1 VYEEFSSRISALLVE
16 YCVRLSGLNFFTDLA
31 EVLCFLRRQEIM
43 ATDGLEV
50 DSNGVLENGGSYN
63 NGVESRNGNAKDHG
77 WKKVTNVKK
86 QRRQE
91 MKGSI
96 ATGQQEVEK
105 NGGKP
110 AEPKGF
116 QALETEAAERRK
128 RREARIAAALAAGES
143 GEEQGDVGGEHQPE
157 EGTVAVGGEL
167 KKTKPK
173 KSNKPKVTVA
183 DAAAAIDPSDLSTFL
198 ADITVRS

>member
-1 VYEEFSSRISALLVE
+1 
-16 YCVRLSGLNFFTDLA
+16 
-31 EVLCFLRRQEIM
+31 M
-43 ATDGLEV
+43 ATDGLDV
-50 DSNGVLENGGSYN
+50 DSNGVLENGGSYD

-91 MKGSI
+91 MKGST

-105 NGGKP
+105 NGSKP

-167 KKTKPK
+167 KKMKPK